1 MQSTELDLTAD
12 IIDVRDVIARFEEL
26 EREIDLT
33 PPDELQN
40 ELIIERCT
48 LRALLDELKGYGG
61 DEQWRGDWYPLQLID
76 DEYFVEYATDL
87 VIDCGGMPRDLPNY
101 IVVDWAA
108 TARNIREDYSQID
121 VDGRVYWYR

>member
-1 MQSTELDLTAD
+1 MQSTQLDLTAD
-12 IIDVRDVIARFEEL
+12 VIDVRDVIARFEEL
-26 EREIDLT
+26 ERELDVT

-48 LRALLDELKGYGG
+48 LRALLDELAGYGG
-61 DEQWRGDWYPLQLID
+61 DEEWRGDWYPLQLID
-76 DEYFVEYATDL
+76 DEFFVEYATDL
-87 VIDCGGMPRDLPNY
+87 VVDCGGVPRDMPHY

-121 VDGRVYWYR
+121 VDGRAYWYR

>member
-12 IIDVRDVIARFEEL
+12 VIDVRDVIARFEEL
-26 EREIDLT
+26 EREIELT
-33 PPDELQN
+33 SPDELQN

-87 VIDCGGMPRDLPNY
+87 VVDCGGVPRDMPHY

-121 VDGRVYWYR
+121 VDGRPYWYR

>member
-1 MQSTELDLTAD
+1 MQSTQLDLTAD
-12 IIDVRDVIARFEEL
+12 VIDVRDVIARFEEL
-26 EREIDLT
+26 ERELDAT

-48 LRALLDELKGYGG
+48 LRALLDELAGYGG

-76 DEYFVEYATDL
+76 DEYFIEYATEL
-87 VIDCGGMPRDLPNY
+87 VVDCGGVPRDMPHY